1 MCGWRGFDV
10 GVRVNRREKTGWGPW
25 RALTSVRG
33 VNDTSAIVLFSDGT
47 FVNDTSAIV
56 LSTKEQSAI
65 VLKLRCGAFSRDF
78 GQ

>member
-25 RALTSVRG
+25 RALTGVRG
-33 VNDTSAIVLFSDGT
+33 VNDTSASVLFSDGT
-47 FVNDTSAIV
+47 FVNAIV
-56 LSTKEQSAI
+56 LATNEQSAI
-65 VLKLRCGAFSRDF
+65 VLLRCGAFSRDF